1 MFTKSLFSKHPEKIC
16 LPKCL
21 VKKKFFSKKNLL
33 KLKSELFKEKNLKKK
48 VEKKNML
55 AGVRQNGHHI
65 YIPSLP
71 PNPYP
76 TVHILHEACSVT
88 QSQGWEINGVCK
100 NASMFL
106 AYLRFFLQ
114 IFSVINWRLRVQKW
128 I

>member
-1 MFTKSLFSKHPEKIC
+1 MRRFAYQSVWL
-16 LPKCL
+16 
-21 VKKKFFSKKNLL
+21 KKKIFKKNLL

-88 QSQGWEINGVCK
+88 QSQG
-100 NASMFL
+100 
-106 AYLRFFLQ
+106 
-114 IFSVINWRLRVQKW
+114 
-128 I
+128 